1 MITHYANTRGFA
13 DHGWLKSAHT
23 FSFADYYNPERMHF
37 GVLRVI
43 NDDVIAPG
51 TGFGRH
57 PHRDMEI
64 ITIPLEGSVIHEDS
78 EGNKGVIKRGE
89 IQVMSAGTGI
99 SHSEFSDEIEVTK
112 LLQIWVFPKKL
123 QVHPRYDQKKY
134 SLAERKNKLQ
144 LIVSPD
150 SRDQSLM
157 INQDAFFSI
166 GEFDDGR
173 VFEYNSYKKNNG
185 AYLFIISGSFEING
199 AIFNARDG
207 IGMTQFD
214 TLTLKSIGPSE
225 LLLMELPMVLSQS

>member
-1 MITHYANTRGFA
+1 MITHFANTRGMA

-99 SHSEFSDEIEVTK
+99 FHSEFSDKFEITK

-123 QVHPRYDQKKY
+123 QIQPRYDQKKY

-173 VFEYNSYKKNNG
+173 VIEYMAYNKNNG
-185 AYLFIISGSFEING
+185 AYLFIICGSFEING
-199 AIFNARDG
+199 TVFNTRDG
-207 IGMTQFD
+207 VGINQFD
-214 TLTLKSIGPSE
+214 ILKIKSIGSSE
-225 LLLMELPMVLSQS
+225 LLLMELPLELSRS

>member
-1 MITHYANTRGFA
+1 MIIHLAGTRGVA

-23 FSFADYYNPERMHF
+23 FSFANYYNPERMNF

-64 ITIPLEGSVIHEDS
+64 ITIPLQGSVIHEDS
-78 EGNKGVIKRGE
+78 EGNKGVISKGE

-99 SHSEFSDEIEVTK
+99 FHSEFSDKVEETK

-123 QVHPRYDQKKY
+123 QIHPRYEQKKF
-134 SLAERKNKLQ
+134 LLNERKNKLQ

-150 SRDQSLM
+150 SRNGSLM
-157 INQDAFFSI
+157 INQDAFFSV
-166 GEFDDGR
+166 GEFENGQIFQCR
-173 VFEYNSYKKNNG
+173 PFQENHG
-185 AYLFIISGSFEING
+185 AYIFIISGSFEING
-199 AIFNARDG
+199 HVFKAKDG
-207 IGMTQFD
+207 IGLPAFD
-214 TLTLKSIGPSE
+214 SLTFKALGTSE
-225 LLLMELPMVLSQS
+225 LLLMELPMG

>member
-1 MITHYANTRGFA
+1 MITHFANTRGMA

-99 SHSEFSDEIEVTK
+99 SHSEFSDKFEVTK

-123 QVHPRYDQKKY
+123 QIPPRYDQKKY

-150 SRDQSLM
+150 SRDHSLM
-157 INQDAFFSI
+157 INQDAFFSL

-173 VFEYNSYKKNNG
+173 EFEYMAYNKNNG

-199 AIFNARDG
+199 TVFNARDG
-207 IGMTQFD
+207 VGINQFD
-214 TLTLKSIGPSE
+214 ILTIKSIGSSE
-225 LLLMELPMVLSQS
+225 LLLMELPLELSRS